1 MEAVLSCKGGRP
13 FCCVLLAFGGGG
25 GRQSLLWDPR
35 APPPHLA
42 LLVQNMVNEGNVVL
56 LFFAALKIYIYM

>member
-1 MEAVLSCKGGRP
+1 MFYLH
-13 FCCVLLAFGGGG
+13 LGGGG
-25 GRQSLLWDPR
+25 GREAEFNLGP
-35 APPPHLA
+35 AGPPPPHLA